1 MKEEY
6 EIINIEIKGNNCFVS
21 VKLIRN
27 GSIEIFNSVPIQNIS
42 KIIKNFSF
50 LTQKNH
56 MEN

>member
-21 VKLIRN
+21 VKLILN
-27 GSIEIFNSVPIQNIS
+27 GSIEIFNSIPIQNIS

-50 LTQKNH
+50 LSQKNH
-56 MEN
+56 SDN